1 MRSPTNNTVV
11 CAAVQKG
18 AKTLIEFVLLDSVYL
33 ADFKKVI
40 AECLHGTIK
49 SYATLDD
56 CPLPADLANV
66 AVCGSSRVI
75 KSTDH
80 GLDVLDG
87 KCRDILDNMP
97 GCESYFDWQDDQDLI
112 ANFTQFGIIVGGM
125 IGAGVAIIGLA
136 YACICIY
143 VCINDCK
150 KAKKHRM
157 YQPQHKKGW
166 CCLKFFNQKPSNDE
180 TALLPKFG
188 DKKNT
193 YQSFNGEDEG
203 RSAVSFEIALETA

>member
-18 AKTLIEFVLLDSVYL
+18 AKTLIDFVLLDSVYL

-49 SYATLDD
+49 AYATLDD
-56 CPLPADLANV
+56 CPLSSDLRDV
-66 AVCGSSRVI
+66 AVCDSSRVI

-87 KCRDILDNMP
+87 NCRDILDSMP

-112 ANFTQFGIIVGGM
+112 ENLTEFGIIAGGM
-125 IGAGVAIIGLA
+125 LGALGVVVGLA
-136 YACICIY
+136 YAYLGISKY
-143 VCINDCK
+143 CK
-150 KAKKHRM
+150 KAKTYSM
-157 YQPQHKKGW
+157 YQPQQKKDW
-166 CCLKFFNQKPSNDE
+166 CCLKFFKQKPRNDK
-180 TALLPKFG
+180 TMLLHNVR
-188 DKKNT
+188 DNKK
-193 YQSFNGEDEG
+193 YQSFEL
-203 RSAVSFEIALETA
+203 APETA